1 MLSIQPKISNNNI
14 TSFGRRDRERNLT
27 PEEIEERNYRAAKR
41 EIEEQQEDFIELS
54 ENSEFNLPKPAK
66 TVIKGGAIV
75 TTGLLGGMA
84 TGWGAKKSIKAFQKL
99 GNTNVMQGLKKQ
111 AVDTQEFI
119 KKTAKIVKTEFIKSD
134 AYKTPKAKLDKFA
147 TTKIGKPITKFFK
160 AIGTGISTVYG
171 KTRDGIKYVINKIK
185 SVKKETYEKATV
197 NTVGVSGG
205 IASGVT
211 ALKEQD
217 EKGHKDEC

>member
-1 MLSIQPKISNNNI
+1 MLSVQPKISNNNI
-14 TSFGRRDRERNLT
+14 TSFGRRDRERKLT
-27 PEEIEERNYRAAKR
+27 PDEIEERKYRAARR

-54 ENSEFNLPKPAK
+54 ENNEFNLPKPVK
-66 TVIKGGAIV
+66 TVIKGGAVV

-84 TGWGAKKSIKAFQKL
+84 TGWGAKQSIKAFQKL
-99 GNTNVMQGLKKQ
+99 GKTEVMQGLKKQ
-111 AVDTQEFI
+111 AVNTNKFI
-119 KKTAKIVKTEFIKSD
+119 KEAAKTVKTEFLKSD

-147 TTKIGKPITKFFK
+147 TTKVGKPITKFFK

-171 KTRDGIKYVINKIK
+171 KIKTGTNYIITKIK
-185 SVKKETYEKATV
+185 GVKKETYEKATV
-197 NTVGVSGG
+197 NTVGASGG

-217 EKGHKDEC
+217 EKGRED